1 MNHLTPKM
9 GVLLSLLVSTVL
21 LTAARVSAE
30 DAPTRRIFAV
40 GGAIMSGNPPY
51 PLLSYMLS
59 LTGKS
64 EPVVVCLPTARGD
77 NVEGLVAWYE
87 AMNPLP
93 CRPRHIRLYGPMKNL
108 VNFEQQLLSAD
119 IIYVPGGNTLNMLAT
134 WKAQGVDAILRKAW
148 ERGALLAGES
158 AGMVCW
164 FEQAVT
170 DSRPGDLTSMECL
183 GWLKGSACPHYHS
196 EAKRQPAYRR
206 MLIDGTIKDGVAC
219 DEGAG
224 MLFEGDKL
232 VKVVTI
238 SEKATAYT
246 VHRDGAQVIEEP
258 LKAELLVKP
267 VK

>member
-1 MNHLTPKM
+1 MKHMAPRV
-9 GVLLSLLVSTVL
+9 GVLLSLLASTL
-21 LTAARVSAE
+21 FLTAARASAE

-40 GGAIMSGNPPY
+40 GGAIMGGSAPY
-51 PLLSYMLS
+51 PLINYMLT

-77 NVEGLVAWYE
+77 NVESLVAWYE
-87 AMNPLP
+87 TMNQLP
-93 CRPRHIRLYGPMKNL
+93 CRPRHLRLYGPTKSL

-119 IIYVPGGNTLNMLAT
+119 VIYVPGGNTLNMLAT
-134 WKAQGVDAILRKAW
+134 WKVQGVDAILRKAW
-148 ERGALLAGES
+148 ERGILLAGES

-170 DSRPGDLTSMECL
+170 DSRPGSLTSMDGL
-183 GWLKGSACPHYHS
+183 AWLKGSACPHYHG
-196 EAKRQPAYRR
+196 ETQRQPAFHR
-206 MLIDGTIKDGVAC
+206 LITDGTMKDGVAC
-219 DEGAG
+219 DDGAG

-232 VKVVTI
+232 VKVVTV

-246 VHRDGAQVIEEP
+246 VRRDGAQVIEEP